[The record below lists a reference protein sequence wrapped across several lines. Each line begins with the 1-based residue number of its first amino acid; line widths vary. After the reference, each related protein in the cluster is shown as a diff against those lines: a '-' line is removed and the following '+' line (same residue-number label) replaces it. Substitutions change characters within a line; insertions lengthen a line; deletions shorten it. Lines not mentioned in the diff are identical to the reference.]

1 MVSSSVRVR
10 FLPLI
15 RIGLL
20 RSGPLLLLG
29 VAFPRLFGLR
39 GGTPVSALT
48 RIVLRRFFAHACPP
62 MDAKLP
68 IGQTVPNGGEAPIP
82 SHIRSAIVGL
92 RPARPTVKATAV
104 SQWISNGAGTRKMR
118 SALNRL

>member
-1 MVSSSVRVR
+1 MAYAPLPGVADDLIRRQSHGLSLVR

-39 GGTPVSALT
+39 GGTPVSALA
-48 RIVLRRFFAHACPP
+48 RIVLRRFFAHAGPP

-68 IGQTVPNGGEAPIP
+68 IGQSVPNGGEAPIP

-92 RPARPTVKATAV
+92 RPARP
-104 SQWISNGAGTRKMR
+104 
-118 SALNRL
+118 